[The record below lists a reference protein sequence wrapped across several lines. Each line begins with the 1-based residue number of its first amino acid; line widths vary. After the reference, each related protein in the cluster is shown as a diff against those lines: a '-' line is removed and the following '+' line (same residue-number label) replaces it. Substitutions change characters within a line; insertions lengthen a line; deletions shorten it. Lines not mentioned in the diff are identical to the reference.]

1 MIHAIFEEASV
12 DEVIASFGSAIRRA
26 ALFFTPTDRMGYEE
40 TVVDE
45 ENTTF
50 FVKRKAFEQSGMI
63 NLCFRLLRMRKYDLY
78 DSVYE

>member
-1 MIHAIFEEASV
+1 MIHAIFGETSV

-50 FVKRKAFEQSGMI
+50 FVKI
-63 NLCFRLLRMRKYDLY
+63 
-78 DSVYE
+78 